1 MVGTSFLRQSG
12 RYVPPFDVPAAMCW
26 ADRAVSQGLRAAHGL
41 EGLLEMGQHVLPL
54 LRDGLRL
61 VAMHE
66 AMRALDMEGQGKA
79 HGLHRQLVGI
89 GGDDE
94 PPGDERQ

>member
-12 RYVPPFDVPAAMCW
+12 RYVPPFDVPAALCW
-26 ADRAVSQGLRAAHGL
+26 GDSVVSQALRAAHGL

-61 VAMHE
+61 LAMHYLSH
-66 AMRALDMEGQGKA
+66 AVA
-79 HGLHRQLVGI
+79 
-89 GGDDE
+89 
-94 PPGDERQ
+94 